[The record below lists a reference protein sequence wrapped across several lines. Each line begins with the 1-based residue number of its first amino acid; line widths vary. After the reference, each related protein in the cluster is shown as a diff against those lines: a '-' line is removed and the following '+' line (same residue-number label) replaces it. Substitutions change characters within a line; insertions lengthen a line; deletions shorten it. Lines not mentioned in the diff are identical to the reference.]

1 MKLHEEFKEYENL
14 WESTDTVSTTSLMWT
29 LPNGEE
35 IDLNDE
41 AALQAE
47 QERVAAVVDNLL
59 TQDKLNSTFRLWAK
73 DVKVILTDIR
83 EKLIKIN
90 DTGFQVT
97 DRNNNAIINKLKNYT
112 NISDKVD
119 LEDIRRQLNARATTV
134 YKEKLQQY
142 VDGLNADLVYLYN
155 AIKTAK

>member
-14 WESTDTVSTTSLMWT
+14 WESTDTASTTSLMWT

-59 TQDKLNSTFRLWAK
+59 TQDKLNSTFRLRAK
-73 DVKVILTDIR
+73 DVKVILTEIR
-83 EKLIKIN
+83 ERLIKIN
-90 DTGFQVT
+90 DAGFQIT
-97 DRNNNAIINKLKNYT
+97 DRNNNAIINKLRNYT
-112 NISDKVD
+112 NIGDKVD

-142 VDGLNADLVYLYN
+142 VDRLNAELVYLYN